1 MLRDAVNAF
10 VDHDSADVRSVI
22 ERDDEVNKL
31 QASLFRA
38 IRAHARA
45 EPVGMFIILLT
56 ERVPASRMDSQVVT

>member
-31 QASLFRA
+31 QDSLFRA
-38 IRAHARA
+38 IRAHMPEQNLSAC
-45 EPVGMFIILLT
+45 
-56 ERVPASRMDSQVVT
+56 SSSY